1 MIWSYQAMK
10 RSYHAMK
17 RPYRGLKRNDYL
29 VRVVFGILIFE
40 LSPTILYEPP
50 FACLG
55 YGGDAI
61 ASYSINKKRGLYF
74 RKILFRY
81 VCDSGRIQT
90 CNLLIRSQMLYSVEL
105 RSQTLLFCGSVVP

>member
-1 MIWSYQAMK
+1 MKWSYQAMK
-10 RSYHAMK
+10 RLYHAMK

-29 VRVVFGILIFE
+29 VREVFGVLIFE
-40 LSPTILYEPP
+40 LSL
-50 FACLG
+50 FVCSG

-61 ASYSINKKRGLYF
+61 VSYGINKKRGLYF
-74 RKILFRY
+74 CRILFRY

-105 RSQTLLFCGSVVP
+105 RSQSLLLCGSVVP

>member
-29 VRVVFGILIFE
+29 VREVFGIFVFD
-40 LSPTILYEPP
+40 PP
-50 FACLG
+50 FACSG
-55 YGGDAI
+55 YCGDAI
-61 ASYSINKKRGLYF
+61 ASNGINKKRGLYF

-105 RSQTLLFCGSVVP
+105 RSQTLLLCGSVVP